1 MLTFEGK
8 ASSFQPG
15 KEVVNKEPPTN
26 KFVVEKLYAVHRKRM
41 AKMEPVVDCHVD
53 IPDFLT
59 NTSWKQITEQ
69 HRRDTIT
76 KQNEVIYKR
85 IAKAENT
92 ESLITTENR
101 LHIKRVEHELLLM
114 KFV

>member
-1 MLTFEGK
+1 MLTFDGK
-8 ASSFQPG
+8 ASSWVPG
-15 KEVVNKEPPTN
+15 KETPNKEPPTN
-26 KFVVEKLYAVHRKRM
+26 KFVVEKLYKVHRHRINN
-41 AKMEPVVDCHVD
+41 MEAVVDCHVD

-69 HRRDTIT
+69 HRREVIT

-92 ESLITTENR
+92 ESLITSETAFISSEWNTS
-101 LHIKRVEHELLLM
+101 
-114 KFV
+114 